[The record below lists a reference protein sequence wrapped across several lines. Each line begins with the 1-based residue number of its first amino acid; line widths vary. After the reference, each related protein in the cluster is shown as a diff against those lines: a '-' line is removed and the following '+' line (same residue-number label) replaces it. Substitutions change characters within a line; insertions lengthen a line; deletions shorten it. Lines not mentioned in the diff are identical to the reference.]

1 MCLLAKKVISLLEI
15 TLSLVVIQKTK
26 GMQSNAQYA
35 QVYCIPW
42 SVNHSVR
49 ELSGFF
55 KDLRGTC
62 LIKRLMVLSLPAP
75 DTFGAASIST
85 RCRSIDRSSLE
96 GSVSKSRGQ
105 IRLVTLYTKLT
116 TQRKRKW

>member
-1 MCLLAKKVISLLEI
+1 MN
-15 TLSLVVIQKTK
+15 LSLVVTQQTK
-26 GMQSNAQYA
+26 RMQSITQYA
-35 QVYCIPW
+35 QVHYIPW

-75 DTFGAASIST
+75 DTFDAASIST

-96 GSVSKSRGQ
+96 GSVLKSHRQ
-105 IRLVTLYTKLT
+105 ISLVT
-116 TQRKRKW
+116 